1 MGKAKKL
8 KVSASTRHAPLGDQI
23 KTDEFAVPKTRPTKD
38 RKRTAEEDVD
48 KFVDGKLSEKIL
60 SQARQQVRDLE
71 AEESLSKGNKKLSK
85 ETKIS
90 NIKTASSEEES
101 DGEDNENLNLL
112 PDGGFDGQGY
122 VFFSF
127 FLSRL
132 IESLMYH

>member
-23 KTDEFAVPKTRPTKD
+23 KTDEFAVPKSRPTKD

-60 SQARQQVRDLE
+60 SQARQQVKDLE

-90 NIKTASSEEES
+90 NINNASSDEES
-101 DGEDNENLNLL
+101 DGEDNEKLNLL

-122 VFFSF
+122 I
-127 FLSRL
+127 LL
-132 IESLMYH
+132 